1 MITQISSH
9 QDRGIYTRTSG
20 QGPDVVLLHGWGLHS
35 TVWDAVL
42 PALERVYRMTCL
54 DLPGHGKSELNLELD
69 DLDTL
74 CKYLHDEL
82 PSPVCLVGWSLGGL
96 IALAYTLRYPTAV
109 QRLVLVA
116 STPRFVTASDWQA
129 ATPGET
135 LNAFA
140 ESLKRN
146 YQTTIY
152 RFLALQ
158 VRSSDRAQTT
168 LRQLR
173 QALAEH
179 PPHPL
184 AMRAGLKLLRETD
197 LRDQLST
204 LRCAT
209 RLILGERDVLV
220 PKDCA
225 EQTVS
230 RLSDGAYT
238 IIPGAGHAPF
248 LSHPDEF
255 NSALQQCLNH

>member
-1 MITQISSH
+1 MISQIPPH
-9 QDRGIYTRTSG
+9 QGRGIYTRASG
-20 QGPDVVLLHGWGLHS
+20 QGQDVILLHGWGLHS
-35 TVWDAVL
+35 AVWDTVL

-54 DLPGHGKSELNLELD
+54 DLPGHGKSGLNPELD

-74 CKYLHDEL
+74 CQHLHQQL
-82 PSPVCLVGWSLGGL
+82 PSPAYLVGWSLGGL
-96 IALAYTLRYPTAV
+96 IALAYTLRYPLAV

-116 STPRFVTASDWQA
+116 STPRFVTAGDWQA

-140 ESLKRN
+140 ESLKRD
-146 YQTTIY
+146 YQATIY

-158 VRSSDRAQTT
+158 VRSSVGAQGT

-179 PPHPL
+179 PPHPPAL
-184 AMRAGLKLLRETD
+184 RAGLKLLRETD
-197 LRDQLST
+197 LRDKLSM

-225 EQTVS
+225 EQIVS
-230 RLSDGAYT
+230 RLSDGAYM

-248 LSHPDEF
+248 LSHPDQF
-255 NSALQQCLNH
+255 NNALQQCLSH